1 MFPLNY
7 FWSESKP
14 SSSTKKPEIPSI
26 ETFSVSKDQ
35 SETQTASF
43 LKIREMLSS
52 DEKQREVARQRQQ
65 VLGFDNR

>member
-14 SSSTKKPEIPSI
+14 SFSTKTPETSSK
-26 ETFSVSKDQ
+26 ESFSVSKDQ

-52 DEKQREVARQRQQ
+52 DEKQREVTRQRQQ